1 MPDFSRHSSRHH
13 TAPAADAATAP
24 VETAV
29 TTPAGEVP
37 TGVAWPI

>member
-1 MPDFSRHSSRHH
+1 MPDFSRHSSRHPS
-13 TAPAADAATAP
+13 AAADPATAP

-37 TGVAWPI
+37 TGDAWPI